1 MKEKIRLT
9 REKEQ
14 ILQKTAVF
22 AQKRHEKDRSGHDF
36 EHIRR
41 VCRMAEH
48 LMEET
53 DGADVFIVKMGA
65 LLHDIDDWKLISKK
79 EDGQVS
85 SFLASLEMSVSE
97 KYQIE
102 ELVRSIGFSNTGVY
116 PELPSLEMKIV
127 FDADKLDAMGAMG
140 ICRTLLF
147 GADRGTPLF
156 LPNVFPKESLTREE
170 YKNLNRRENT
180 SINHFFDKLLRLKDI
195 MQTPAGKKEALVRH
209 QFMVDFLRRFF
220 EEQGYDDWLA
230 YLENWLKKHG

>member
-1 MKEKIRLT
+1 MSGNIRLSG
-9 REKEQ
+9 EKEL
-14 ILQKTAVF
+14 ILQKAAAF
-22 AQKRHEKDRSGHDF
+22 AKKRHGKDKTGHDF
-36 EHIRR
+36 DHIRR

-65 LLHDIDDWKLISKK
+65 LLHDIDDWK
-79 EDGQVS
+79 
-85 SFLASLEMSVSE
+85 FLASLEMSVSE

-195 MQTPAGKKEALVRH
+195 MQTPSSVYGGFSAP
-209 QFMVDFLRRFF
+209 FF
-220 EEQGYDDWLA
+220 
-230 YLENWLKKHG
+230 